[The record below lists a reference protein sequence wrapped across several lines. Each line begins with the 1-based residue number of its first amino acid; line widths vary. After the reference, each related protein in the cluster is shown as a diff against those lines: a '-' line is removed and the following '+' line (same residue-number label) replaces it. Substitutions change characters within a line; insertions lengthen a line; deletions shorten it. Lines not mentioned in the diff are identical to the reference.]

1 MAQYDGTV
9 LTNDGI
15 NLLAKC
21 QLGQKIEFTKVLIG
35 DGRVPEGKT
44 FQEMTA
50 LVNTKLALGIQSVD
64 FVEDGRVDV
73 TAIID
78 NSGLEVGFFVR
89 EIGLFAK
96 PVDGAEI
103 LYAYTNA
110 GDYADY
116 LPNAKVNEVTDQIA
130 VQSIITNKENVV
142 ININD
147 NFVVAT
153 KADLKKHD
161 ESVNVHVN
169 LMNAHN
175 TDEGAHE
182 PAFTAHNADTNSHTD
197 IRNKI
202 DTDISSHNTST
213 SAHTDI
219 RNKIQ
224 TVQQNASLF
233 MLPVKRKTTYAVGD
247 CASATGLPSWAY
259 LECVT
264 AGTTDESEPDF
275 SGVTSGDKVTYGT
288 AVFIIR
294 KIGSLSGFN
303 IGDIKWSSAD
313 LTQAGFLIANGAEV
327 GRATYPDL
335 CAVYEAMGFPWGAGD
350 GSATFNLPNLIGKF
364 PEGADSAGGY
374 KEAGLPNITG
384 MHGFETAYADGAFLF
399 DNKISKPGGISSA
412 ESSTDFMIHFDASRS
427 NPIYGNSDTVQPNS
441 ALLIP
446 YVKAFAG
453 ASADSTDLAISEVA
467 NDVARISEK
476 ISKRVYLVE
485 SVVNKDG
492 SWYRKYS
499 DGWLEQGGVM
509 SGLTVASSNAHYKK
523 TVTLLKPYADT
534 NYVVSFGYFMEANGS
549 AYFTYFPSSLSTTNF
564 VYEYG
569 NSGLSTQSWYACGM
583 GAE

>member
-1 MAQYDGTV
+1 MAQYDGMV

-21 QLGQKIEFTKVLIG
+21 QPGQKIECTKVLIG

-50 LVNTKLALGIQSVD
+50 LVNTKLALGIQNVD

-96 PVDGAEI
+96 QVGGAEV

-110 GDYADY
+110 GNLADY
-116 LPNAKVNEVTDQIA
+116 LPNAKVNEVTDQIV

-142 ININD
+142 INLND

-169 LMNAHN
+169 LMDTHNADN
-175 TDEGAHE
+175 NAHE

-202 DTDISSHNTST
+202 GTDISSHNTSI

-233 MLPVKRKTTYAVGD
+233 MLPVKRNTTYAVGD

-259 LECVT
+259 LECIT
-264 AGTTDESEPDF
+264 AGTTAETEPLF
-275 SGVTSGDKVTYGT
+275 G
-288 AVFIIR
+288 
-294 KIGSLSGFN
+294 
-303 IGDIKWSSAD
+303 
-313 LTQAGFLIANGAEV
+313 GAE
-327 GRATYPDL
+327 
-335 CAVYEAMGFPWGAGD
+335 
-350 GSATFNLPNLIGKF
+350 
-364 PEGADSAGGY
+364 
-374 KEAGLPNITG
+374 
-384 MHGFETAYADGAFLF
+384 
-399 DNKISKPGGISSA
+399 
-412 ESSTDFMIHFDASRS
+412 
-427 NPIYGNSDTVQPNS
+427 
-441 ALLIP
+441 
-446 YVKAFAG
+446 
-453 ASADSTDLAISEVA
+453 
-467 NDVARISEK
+467 
-476 ISKRVYLVE
+476 
-485 SVVNKDG
+485 
-492 SWYRKYS
+492 
-499 DGWLEQGGVM
+499 
-509 SGLTVASSNAHYKK
+509 
-523 TVTLLKPYADT
+523 
-534 NYVVSFGYFMEANGS
+534 
-549 AYFTYFPSSLSTTNF
+549 
-564 VYEYG
+564 
-569 NSGLSTQSWYACGM
+569 
-583 GAE
+583 